1 MTRWS
6 DHPSVSIVNGEP
18 RLRIFRNLK
27 LDPTLPKHLVDGMV
41 MTRHGG
47 MTVEEYLKSPDG
59 MSRYRREE
67 YGMSDS
73 GDAVTREKWTS
84 RFIRWLSSLF
94 KTREIPPETFRRAH
108 DMLARN
114 VISDDIEK
122 AAAQLKSLVEKTRA
136 NGQGTLAAR
145 LEDEHRAIIAETVLK
160 KNGFHS
166 YLTEKDA
173 IELLQKSRAGI
184 RIDFWNDYP
193 DIVPESV
200 LETKRKADALRVFDN
215 WCVMHYDPDGSA
227 LRQMKDEEWRRDPI
241 LFGLVV
247 GSDRLYFVSDWT
259 TGTDDL
265 TVDKV
270 CRMLGLPC
278 LRVAG
283 DYGGK
288 TYGIVDAVMAEPGDD
303 LITNVTIDPRP

>member
-18 RLRIFRNLK
+18 RLRIFRSLRP
-27 LDPTLPKHLVDGMV
+27 DPTLPKYLVDGMV
-41 MTRHGG
+41 MTRKGG

-67 YGMSDS
+67 YGMADNGS
-73 GDAVTREKWTS
+73 VTREKWTS
-84 RFIRWLSSLF
+84 RVLRWLSSLF
-94 KTREIPPETFRRAH
+94 ERREIPPETFRKAH

-122 AAAQLKSLVEKTRA
+122 AAAQLRSLIVKTRA
-136 NGQGTLAAR
+136 NGQMALASR

-160 KNGFHS
+160 KNAFHS

-173 IELLQKSRAGI
+173 VELLQKSRTGI

-215 WCVMHYDPDGSA
+215 WCVMHYDPEGSA
-227 LRQMKDEEWRRDPI
+227 LRQMQDEEWRRDPI

-265 TVDKV
+265 TVGKV
-270 CRMLGLPC
+270 CRMLGLQG
-278 LRVAG
+278 LRMAG

-288 TYGIVDAVMAEPGDD
+288 ADSIVNVVMSEPDDD
-303 LITNVTIDPRP
+303 LIMNTTMEPQ

>member
-18 RLRIFRNLK
+18 RLRIFRSLRP
-27 LDPTLPKHLVDGMV
+27 DPTLPKHLVDGMV
-41 MTRHGG
+41 MTRKGG

-67 YGMSDS
+67 NMMAES
-73 GDAVTREKWTS
+73 GEAVTREKWTS
-84 RFIRWLSSLF
+84 RFVKWLSSLF
-94 KTREIPPETFRRAH
+94 ERRDIPPETFRRAH

-122 AAAQLKSLVEKTRA
+122 AAAQLKSLIVKTRA
-136 NGQGTLAAR
+136 NGQMALASR

-173 IELLQKSRAGI
+173 VELLQKSRAGI

-278 LRVAG
+278 LRMAG
-283 DYGGK
+283 DYGGSAN
-288 TYGIVDAVMAEPGDD
+288 GIVNVVMSEPDDD
-303 LITNVTIDPRP
+303 LITNATIDPR